1 MQRNDRFRDD
11 DWRRP
16 GWRDG
21 PDRRCDADPV
31 EHLADLAAQAGLW
44 ASGCLAVASLA
55 PAVLVAPLLRELLL
69 MSGLLVC
76 LVGLLHGERLTL
88 ERFNRQDVALALVAL
103 ALIAGLFVDPA
114 TVQEFIQQAQA
125 AAQEDTGSAGAAA
138 TGAD

>member
-1 MQRNDRFRDD
+1 MQQNGSFRDD

-21 PDRRCDADPV
+21 PDRRGDADPI
-31 EHLADLAAQAGLW
+31 EHLTDLALQAGLW

-69 MSGLLVC
+69 MSASLVC

-88 ERFNRQDVALALVAL
+88 DRFNRQDVALALVAL
-103 ALIAGLFVDPA
+103 ALIAGLFIDPA
-114 TVQEFIQQAQA
+114 AVEAFARAQA
-125 AAQEDTGSAGAAA
+125 AAPGAPAS
-138 TGAD
+138 G